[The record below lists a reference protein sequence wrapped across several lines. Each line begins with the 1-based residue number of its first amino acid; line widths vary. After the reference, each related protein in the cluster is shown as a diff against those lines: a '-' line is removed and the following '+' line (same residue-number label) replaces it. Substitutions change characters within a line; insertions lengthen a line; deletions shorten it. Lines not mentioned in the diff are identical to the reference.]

1 MKTIVMKTA
10 ATVLLALLGATVSV
24 SQAQN
29 TAPATTPS
37 IRAKLGV
44 SAPDDHPMTI
54 GARYFAQ
61 RVSEQSQGRIIITV
75 YPGGQLGSDLQQ
87 QNALRG
93 GTQEFFVPS
102 TATLANLD
110 PAFGILGMPF
120 AFQSGAHADAVL
132 DGAFGQMLMAR
143 LPRVE
148 LVGLSFF
155 ENGFRHITNSRRAIN
170 TLEDIR
176 GLKIRTIQSSL
187 YIDLFNALGANAV
200 PMAVTELFSA
210 LESRAVDAQ
219 ENPFTIIAAR
229 KFYDVQ
235 KYLSVTGHT
244 YDVQALVAS
253 KKFWDRL
260 TPADQQLLTEAA
272 RATSTHQRA
281 VSREL
286 NGKLREELL
295 ALGMQINDVPAAELA
310 KMRAALQSVTSKH
323 AAAAGADVA
332 AAFEQALQ
340 ETRP

>member
-1 MKTIVMKTA
+1 MKWQTLLLTA
-10 ATVLLALLGATVSV
+10 LCAV
-24 SQAQN
+24 SQLVQAQSASQN
-29 TAPATTPS
+29 

-44 SAPDDHPMTI
+44 SGPDSHPMTI
-54 GARYFAQ
+54 GARHFASL
-61 RVSEQSQGRIIITV
+61 VSEKSQGRITITV

-93 GTQEFFVPS
+93 GTQEFSVPS
-102 TATLANLD
+102 TATLANLES
-110 PAFGILGMPF
+110 AFGILGMPF
-120 AFQSGAHADAVL
+120 AFQTEAHADAVL
-132 DGAFGQMLMAR
+132 DGDFGQMLMTR
-143 LPRVE
+143 LPRVD

-170 TLEDIR
+170 TVDDIR

-200 PMAVTELFSA
+200 PMSVTELFSA

-260 TPADQQLLTEAA
+260 APADQQLLREAA
-272 RATSTHQRA
+272 LETSVYQRA

-286 NGKLREELL
+286 NGKLRAELV
-295 ALGMQINDVPAAELA
+295 ALGMQVNDVPTAELQ
-310 KMRAALQSVTSKH
+310 KMRSLLQGVIDKHSAAS
-323 AAAAGADVA
+323 GADVA
-332 AAFEQALQ
+332 SAFNKALQ
-340 ETRP
+340 EARP

>member
-1 MKTIVMKTA
+1 MKPTKWQACLV
-10 ATVLLALLGATVSV
+10 ALLCMTANVSH
-24 SQAQN
+24 AQ
-29 TAPATTPS
+29 T

-44 SAPDDHPMTI
+44 SAPDSHPMTI
-54 GARYFAQ
+54 GARHFAKLA
-61 RVSEQSQGRIIITV
+61 SEKSQGRISITV

-120 AFQSGAHADAVL
+120 SFQNEAHADAVL
-132 DGAFGQMLMAR
+132 DGEFGQMLMTR
-143 LPRVE
+143 LPKVD

-170 TLEDIR
+170 SVDDIR

-260 TPADQQLLTEAA
+260 TPADQQLLREAA
-272 RATSTHQRA
+272 LQTSVYQRT

-286 NGKLREELL
+286 NGKLRAELA
-295 ALGMQINDVPAAELA
+295 ALGMIINDVSPDELA
-310 KMRAALQSVTSKH
+310 KMRAALQGVTTKH
-323 AAAAGADVA
+323 SAASGADVA
-332 AAFEQALQ
+332 AAFNKALQ
-340 ETRP
+340 EARP

>member
-1 MKTIVMKTA
+1 MKMT
-10 ATVLLALLGATVSV
+10 ATVLLALWCATGSV
-24 SQAQN
+24 SHAQN
-29 TAPATTPS
+29 AAPAPS

-44 SAPDDHPMTI
+44 SAPDSHPMTI
-54 GARYFAQ
+54 GARHFAKL
-61 RVSEQSQGRIIITV
+61 VSDKSQGRIAISV

-93 GTQEFFVPS
+93 GTQEFSVPS

-110 PAFGILGMPF
+110 SAFGILGMPF

-132 DGAFGQMLMAR
+132 DGEFGQMLMAR
-143 LPRVE
+143 LPKVD

-200 PMAVTELFSA
+200 PMSVTELFSA

-253 KKFWDRL
+253 KKFWDKL
-260 TPADQQLLTEAA
+260 NAADQQLLAEAA
-272 RATSTHQRA
+272 LETSVHQRA

-286 NGKLREELL
+286 NGKLRAEL
-295 ALGMQINDVPAAELA
+295 AELGMQVNDVPVDELA
-310 KMRAALQSVTSKH
+310 KMRAALQGVTTKH
-323 AAAAGADVA
+323 AAASGADVA
-332 AAFEQALQ
+332 AAFNKALQ
-340 ETRP
+340 EARP